1 MGDVEK
7 GNETTIVQNNEE
19 AFVLEPIEVLG
30 KEKKSKRKRKLIV
43 DVEKILSSNIIS
55 SQLASTEDIVKP
67 ATLAPPTKMRMKLKD
82 SSTTDKLFNNPN
94 INNIAPVLRKALVHN
109 LTSKIVDAPEP
120 QDVGERVELEEIDS
134 PREEVHQEEVRLNC
148 YYVK

>member
-1 MGDVEK
+1 MLKRVMK
-7 GNETTIVQNNEE
+7 RQSFKITKKLLFWNPSKFL
-19 AFVLEPIEVLG
+19 A
-30 KEKKSKRKRKLIV
+30 KKKSKRKRKLIV